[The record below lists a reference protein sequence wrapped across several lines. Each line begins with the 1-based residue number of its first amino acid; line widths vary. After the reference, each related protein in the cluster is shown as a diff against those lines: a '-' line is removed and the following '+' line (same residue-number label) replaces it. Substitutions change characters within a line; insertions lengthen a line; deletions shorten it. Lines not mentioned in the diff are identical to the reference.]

1 MGVGLMKDW
10 TSFGG
15 NDTIDSMFE
24 ENPNPQ
30 YRTQDEI
37 REDPIESE
45 TLNDDQYEQSI
56 PVEKK
61 SRKHKKVVAEKLTE
75 YRSAKYPDRQITQL
89 EHIKLAL
96 GTTNDGEALRW
107 ALDAA
112 YKANKKR
119 IERIVEEKERI
130 ESL

>member
-1 MGVGLMKDW
+1 MGMGLMKDW

-24 ENPNPQ
+24 ENPNSQ
-30 YRTQDEI
+30 YES
-37 REDPIESE
+37 REEPIEPE
-45 TLNDDQYEQSI
+45 MLNGDQYEQSI

-61 SRKHKKVVAEKLTE
+61 SRKNKKVVAEKLTE

-112 YKANKKR
+112 YRANKRK

>member
-1 MGVGLMKDW
+1 MGLMKDW

-24 ENPNPQ
+24 ENPNSQ
-30 YRTQDEI
+30 YES
-37 REDPIESE
+37 REEPIEPE
-45 TLNDDQYEQSI
+45 MLNGDQYEQSI

-61 SRKHKKVVAEKLTE
+61 SRKNKKVVAEKLTE

-112 YKANKKR
+112 YRANKRK

>member
-1 MGVGLMKDW
+1 MKDW

-24 ENPNPQ
+24 ENPNSQ
-30 YRTQDEI
+30 YES
-37 REDPIESE
+37 REEPIEPE
-45 TLNDDQYEQSI
+45 MLNGDQYEQSI

-61 SRKHKKVVAEKLTE
+61 SRKNKKVVAEKLTE

-112 YKANKKR
+112 YRANKRK